1 VNPADILMYGQ
12 RHIDELID
20 RLEPADWEAI
30 ALGVWTTKDLVG
42 HLGVFEVRFV
52 EILTMFLGEE
62 PVTGLAREPVDTFN
76 DDQAAIRHD
85 WSSEAIVAE
94 FRDAHGRAMAL
105 VPRIPEDRWRE
116 VGTIPWYGPQ
126 YALDDLIV
134 YLMYGHKREHA
145 PQLEA
150 VLDRTV
156 ARS

>member
-1 VNPADILMYGQ
+1 MNPADILMYGQ

-94 FRDAHGRAMAL
+94 FRDAHGRAMAF